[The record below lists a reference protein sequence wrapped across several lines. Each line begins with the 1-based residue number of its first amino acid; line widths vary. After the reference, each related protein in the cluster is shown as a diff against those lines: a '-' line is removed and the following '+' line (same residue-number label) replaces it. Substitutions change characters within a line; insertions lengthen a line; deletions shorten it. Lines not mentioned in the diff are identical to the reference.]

1 MELVCWK
8 LTTGIIASASITKC
22 VTKIAATAS
31 ATKEKNKDNPDNAV
45 TAVVTTRITKC
56 VA

>member
-22 VTKIAATAS
+22 VTKIAVTAS

-45 TAVVTTRITKC
+45 RAVVATRITKC